1 MKAQSRGD
9 GYAAVRVAVPCIA
22 LLAVLLAGGCGGHG
36 DGASRQAPGAVVQTE
51 VVRAT
56 RVPNVVELPG
66 RIEAVRSAQ
75 VRARVDGIVER
86 QVYEDGT
93 DVAAG
98 AVLFR
103 IDPRDLRARLQQAR
117 ASLASAQAA
126 RSHAATMA
134 GRLSSLVGRRAVSVQ
149 ENESAEAALRQADAA
164 LLEARA
170 AVERAQLQLG
180 YATVRAPIAGR
191 AGRAQVSEGALVSA
205 AAATLMTQ
213 VDQLDPLFAT
223 FNPSSAALTGL
234 LERMNAA
241 GSSAGAQR
249 MSVALIM
256 ENGERYPHEGI
267 VDFTEKTVDPVTGSR
282 TLRAR
287 FDNPDRQLLPGQ
299 FIRGIVTAGTISGG
313 VSVPERAVAIGAD
326 DASVMTVSD
335 EGVVARQPVTLA
347 GQAQG
352 RWIVQAG
359 LKPGERVVIDGWHKV
374 QPGQHV
380 TVAPAQANDAAP

>member
-1 MKAQSRGD
+1 M
-9 GYAAVRVAVPCIA
+9 
-22 LLAVLLAGGCGGHG
+22 
-36 DGASRQAPGAVVQTE
+36 QTE
-51 VVRAT
+51 VVRST
-56 RVPNVVELPG
+56 TVPNVVELPG

-86 QVYEDGT
+86 QVYQEGT

-98 AVLFR
+98 TPLFQ

-117 ASLASAQAA
+117 ASLASAKAA
-126 RSHAATMA
+126 RSHAATMSN
-134 GRLSSLVGRRAVSVQ
+134 RLSMLVGRRAVSVQ
-149 ENESAEAALRQADAA
+149 ENETAEAALRQAEAG
-164 LLEARA
+164 LLEAQA
-170 AVERAQLQLG
+170 AVERAELQLG

-205 AAATLMTQ
+205 GAATLMTQ
-213 VDQLDPLFAT
+213 VDQLDPVFAT
-223 FNPSSAALTGL
+223 FNPSSSAMASL
-234 LERMNAA
+234 LERVS
-241 GSSAGAQR
+241 GTQR

-256 ENGERYPHEGI
+256 ENGERFPHEGI
-267 VDFTEKTVDPVTGSR
+267 VDFAEKAVDPVTGSR

-287 FDNPDRQLLPGQ
+287 FDNPERLLLPGQ
-299 FIRGIVTAGTISGG
+299 FIRGIVTAGTIPDG

-326 DASVMTVSD
+326 DASVMTVNE
-335 EGVVARQPVTLA
+335 EGIVARQIVTLA

-380 TVAPAQANDAAP
+380 AIAPAKVTDAAP

>member
-1 MKAQSRGD
+1 MCAWRASWRTLRRG
-9 GYAAVRVAVPCIA
+9 GVNVFASLAFA
-22 LLAVLLAGGCGGHG
+22 LLLGGCGGG
-36 DGASRQAPGAVVQTE
+36 DDTPAGQGPAAVVQTE
-51 VVRAT
+51 VVRST
-56 RVPNVVELPG
+56 TVPNVVELPG

-86 QVYEDGT
+86 QVYQEGT

-98 AVLFR
+98 TPLFQ

-117 ASLASAQAA
+117 ASLASAKAA
-126 RSHAATMA
+126 RSHAATMSN
-134 GRLSSLVGRRAVSVQ
+134 RLSMLVGRRAVSVQ
-149 ENESAEAALRQADAA
+149 ENETAEAALRQAEAG
-164 LLEARA
+164 LLEAQA
-170 AVERAQLQLG
+170 AVERAELQLG

-213 VDQLDPLFAT
+213 VDQLDPVFAT
-223 FNPSSAALTGL
+223 FNPSSAALAGL
-234 LERMNAA
+234 LARAD
-241 GSSAGAQR
+241 AQKSTR

-256 ENGERYPHEGI
+256 ENGERFPHEGI
-267 VDFTEKTVDPVTGSR
+267 VDFTEKAVDPVTGSR

-287 FDNPDRQLLPGQ
+287 FDNPDRLLLPGQ
-299 FIRGIVTAGTISGG
+299 FIRGVVTAGTLPHG

-326 DASVMTVSD
+326 EASVMTVNE
-335 EGVVARQPVTLA
+335 EGVVARQVVTLA
-347 GQAQG
+347 GQAEG

-359 LKPGERVVIDGWHKV
+359 LKPGERIVIDGWHKV

-380 TVAPAQANDAAP
+380 AVSPAKATDAAP

>member
-1 MKAQSRGD
+1 MRRAGVNVSASPRVAIPALALALIAGGCRGD
-9 GYAAVRVAVPCIA
+9 GDEPA
-22 LLAVLLAGGCGGHG
+22 
-36 DGASRQAPGAVVQTE
+36 RQGPAAVVQTE
-51 VVRAT
+51 VVRGTA
-56 RVPNVVELPG
+56 VPNVVELPG

-86 QVYEDGT
+86 QVYREGT

-98 AVLFR
+98 AVLFQ

-117 ASLASAQAA
+117 ASLASAKVA
-126 RSHAATMA
+126 RAHAATMSN
-134 GRLSSLVGRRAVSVQ
+134 RLSMLVGRRAVSVQ
-149 ENESAEAALRQADAA
+149 ENESAEAALRQAEAG
-164 LLEARA
+164 LLEAQA

-205 AAATLMTQ
+205 GAATLMTQ
-213 VDQLDPLFAT
+213 VDQLDPVFAT
-223 FNPSSAALTGL
+223 FNPSSSALASL
-234 LERMNAA
+234 LERVEGGDSAA
-241 GSSAGAQR
+241 SKR

-256 ENGERYPHEGI
+256 ENGERFPHEGV
-267 VDFTEKTVDPVTGSR
+267 VDFTEKAVDPVTGSR

-287 FDNPDRQLLPGQ
+287 FDNPQRVLLPGQ
-299 FIRGIVTAGTISGG
+299 FIRGIVTAGTIPDG

-326 DASVMTVSD
+326 EASVMTVND

-352 RWIVQAG
+352 RWIVASG

-380 TVAPAQANDAAP
+380 AVAPADAKAKAAAP

>member
-22 LLAVLLAGGCGGHG
+22 LLAVLLAGGCGGDG